1 MSEFEEVVKVPFSKF
16 YVAVA
21 RKVEAKCGLTPDD
34 LPDIDFRAF
43 YPESGTIEDY
53 RAAIAECVYAVLE
66 GAGYPFADEDEY
78 YA

>member
-1 MSEFEEVVKVPFSKF
+1 MSTEQEVSVPFSKF

-43 YPESGTIEDY
+43 YPESGTISDY
-53 RAAIAECVYAVLE
+53 RAAVADCVMAVLE
-66 GAGYPFADEDEY
+66 GAGYPLLDEEY
-78 YA
+78 ES